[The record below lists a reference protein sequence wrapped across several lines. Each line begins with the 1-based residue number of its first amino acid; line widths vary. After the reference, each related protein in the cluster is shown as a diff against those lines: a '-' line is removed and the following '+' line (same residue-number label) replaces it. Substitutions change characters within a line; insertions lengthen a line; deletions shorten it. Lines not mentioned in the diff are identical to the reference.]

1 MTRRQQAAWLIGIAL
16 ALFACGLLLP
26 RIPQPASY
34 HNFADQRSWM
44 GIPNF
49 GDVASNLPFAIFGI
63 WGLIFL
69 FNRND
74 EQFRIAFAN
83 KKERIPYLVAFA
95 GLLLTA
101 FGSAYYHLA
110 PDNARL
116 VWDRLPMTLVFMSM
130 VAVVIA
136 ERISVHASL
145 WLLPPL
151 LILGA
156 GSVLEWYSSEQ
167 QGMGDLR
174 LYAAVQVYAALV
186 LLFAVFS
193 PSPYTRKADF
203 AVVLGLY
210 ALAKLLETADTQIF
224 NLGHLVSG
232 HTLKHIAAA
241 FGGYWIIRML
251 ERRRFLVEPVPF

>member
-1 MTRRQQAAWLIGIAL
+1 MTLRKQGGWLTGIAL
-16 ALFACGLLLP
+16 ALLVCGLFLP

-34 HNFADQRSWM
+34 HNFADQRSWL

-49 GDVASNLPFAIFGI
+49 GDVVSNLPFALFGI

-69 FNRND
+69 YRLD
-74 EQFRIAFAN
+74 AEQVQVTFIDRR
-83 KKERIPYLVAFA
+83 ERIPYLVAFS

-130 VAVVIA
+130 VAVIIA
-136 ERISVHASL
+136 ERISVPASL
-145 WLLPPL
+145 WLLPLL

-156 GSVLEWYSSEQ
+156 GSVFQWYRSEL

-193 PSPYTRKADF
+193 PSPYTRKTDF

-210 ALAKLLETADTQIF
+210 ALAKLLESTDRQVF
-224 NLGHLVSG
+224 SLGHLVSG

-251 ERRRFLVEPVPF
+251 ERRRLLVGRT

>member
-1 MTRRQQAAWLIGIAL
+1 MTRRKQGGWLIGIAL
-16 ALFACGLLLP
+16 ALLVCGLFLP

-34 HNFADQRSWM
+34 HNFADQRSWL

-49 GDVASNLPFAIFGI
+49 GDVVSNLPFALFGI

-69 FNRND
+69 YRLD
-74 EQFRIAFAN
+74 AEQVQVTFIDRR
-83 KKERIPYLVAFA
+83 ERIPYLVAFA
-95 GLLLTA
+95 GLILTA
-101 FGSAYYHLA
+101 CGSAYYHLA

-130 VAVVIA
+130 VAVIIA
-136 ERISVHASL
+136 ERISVPASL
-145 WLLPPL
+145 WLLPLL
-151 LILGA
+151 LIVGA
-156 GSVLEWYSSEQ
+156 GSVFQWYRSELQ
-167 QGMGDLR
+167 SMGNLR

-193 PSPYTRKADF
+193 PSPYTRKTDF

-210 ALAKLLETADTQIF
+210 ALAKLLESTDTQVF
-224 NLGHLVSG
+224 SLGHLVSG

-251 ERRRFLVEPVPF
+251 ERRRLLVGRT